1 MFQFIKNFFQF
12 FLYAILFY
20 IVAIILFGEYNLK
33 ELNKNLNYRR
43 GSYGH
48 MFSRIQDINKAD
60 HLDVLV
66 VGSSHAYRGFDPRIF
81 NSQNINLFNLGSN
94 IQTPVQTKF
103 LLEKYLDRLKP
114 STVIFEVFPE
124 VFKSD
129 GIESTLDIISNDKI
143 ELNTFKMVLQI
154 NHLKVYNSFI
164 FAYYRQ
170 FFGLDNNFV
179 EEKEKDGDKYVKGG
193 YVEKLITNRKEI
205 NLKVK
210 PRNISFHKSQLKAF
224 TKIVEI
230 LKVKK
235 IKLILV
241 QAPVTSYYYNNIEN
255 KQEIDSLFSQYGLYY
270 NFNGKLKL
278 SDNLDFYDSNHL
290 NQTGVEKFNKV
301 FLNYYTQLNYEH

>member
-124 VFKSD
+124 VFK
-129 GIESTLDIISNDKI
+129 
-143 ELNTFKMVLQI
+143 
-154 NHLKVYNSFI
+154 
-164 FAYYRQ
+164 
-170 FFGLDNNFV
+170 
-179 EEKEKDGDKYVKGG
+179 
-193 YVEKLITNRKEI
+193 
-205 NLKVK
+205 
-210 PRNISFHKSQLKAF
+210 
-224 TKIVEI
+224 
-230 LKVKK
+230 
-235 IKLILV
+235 
-241 QAPVTSYYYNNIEN
+241 
-255 KQEIDSLFSQYGLYY
+255 
-270 NFNGKLKL
+270 
-278 SDNLDFYDSNHL
+278 
-290 NQTGVEKFNKV
+290 
-301 FLNYYTQLNYEH
+301 